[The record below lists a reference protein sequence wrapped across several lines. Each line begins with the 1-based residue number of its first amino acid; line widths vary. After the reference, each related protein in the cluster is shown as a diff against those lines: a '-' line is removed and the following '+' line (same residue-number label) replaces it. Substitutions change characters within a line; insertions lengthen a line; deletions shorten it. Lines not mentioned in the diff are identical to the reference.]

1 MSKTILV
8 TGGAGFIGSN
18 FIHLLMEETDYT
30 VVNVD
35 CLTYSGNLD
44 NLRSIEKH
52 PRYIFSK
59 TSINNREE
67 ITKLLQKHSVEAIIH
82 FAAESHVDRTIE
94 SASPFFETNVM
105 GTLSLLEAAR
115 SHGIKRFVHI
125 STDEVYGTLGDE
137 GYFTE
142 ETPLAPNSPYSAS
155 KASSDM
161 LVRSFVHT
169 HNFPAVITRCSN
181 NYGPYQFPEKLIPRM
196 IDLALQNK
204 KLPVYGNGLNVRDW
218 IYVKDHNYAVLN
230 VFENGIDG
238 LVYNIGGK
246 SERTNIDVVTT
257 ILSILGKDNSLIE
270 FVEDRK
276 GHDFRY
282 AIDTSF
288 IEKELQWSP
297 TVSFEVGLQKTVE
310 WYIDNKQW
318 IENIKSGQYQQ

>member
-18 FIHLLMEETDYT
+18 FIHLLIEETDYS

-44 NLRSIEKH
+44 NLRTIEH
-52 PRYIFSK
+52 NPRYTFSK

-67 ITKLLQKHSVEAIIH
+67 ISRLLDKHSVEAIIH
-82 FAAESHVDRTIE
+82 FAAESHVDRSIE

-125 STDEVYGTLGDE
+125 STDEVYGTLGKE

-142 ETPLAPNSPYSAS
+142 ETPLAPNSPYSSS
-155 KASSDM
+155 KASSD
-161 LVRSFVHT
+161 LIVRSFVHT
-169 HNFPAVITRCSN
+169 HNFPALITRCSN

-257 ILSILGKDNSLIE
+257 ILSILGKDTSLIE

-288 IEKELQWSP
+288 IEQALQWSP
-297 TVSFEVGLQKTVE
+297 TVSFEVGLQNTVE
-310 WYIDNKQW
+310 WYVQNKQW
-318 IENIKSGQYQQ
+318 MENIKSGQYQQ

>member
-18 FIHLLMEETDYT
+18 FIHLLIEETDYT

-44 NLRSIEKH
+44 NLRSIEH
-52 PRYIFSK
+52 NPRYTFSK
-59 TSINNREE
+59 TSINNRVE
-67 ITKLLQKHSVEAIIH
+67 ISKLLEKHSVDAIIH
-82 FAAESHVDRTIE
+82 FAAESHVDRSIE

-115 SHGIKRFVHI
+115 SHGIHRFVHI

-142 ETPLAPNSPYSAS
+142 ETPIAPNSPYSSS
-155 KASSDM
+155 KASSDL

-169 HNFPAVITRCSN
+169 HNFPALITRCSN

-204 KLPVYGNGLNVRDW
+204 ILPVYGNGLNVRDW

-230 VFENGIDG
+230 VFENGLDG

-257 ILSILGKDNSLIE
+257 ILSILGKDASSIE
-270 FVEDRK
+270 YVEDRK

-282 AIDTSF
+282 AIDTNF
-288 IEKELQWSP
+288 IENALGWSP

-310 WYIDNKQW
+310 WYVENKQW
-318 IENIKSGQYQQ
+318 MENIKSGQYQQ

>member
-44 NLRSIEKH
+44 NLRSIEKY
-52 PRYIFSK
+52 PRYSFSK

-82 FAAESHVDRTIE
+82 FAAESHVDRSIE

-125 STDEVYGTLGDE
+125 STDEVYGTLGNE

-142 ETPLAPNSPYSAS
+142 ETPLAPNSPYSSS
-155 KASSDM
+155 KASSDL

-169 HNFPAVITRCSN
+169 HNFPAIITRCSN

-310 WYIDNKQW
+310 WYTDNKQW

>member
-82 FAAESHVDRTIE
+82 FAAESHVDRSIE